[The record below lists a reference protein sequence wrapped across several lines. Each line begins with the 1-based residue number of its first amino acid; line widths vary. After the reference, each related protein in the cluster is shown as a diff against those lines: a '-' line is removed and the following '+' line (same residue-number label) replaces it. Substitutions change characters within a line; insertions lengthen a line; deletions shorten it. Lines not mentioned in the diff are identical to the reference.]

1 MPQARECVIS
11 NRLPN
16 GDFRHTPRV
25 LARGL
30 GVRGATNEVI
40 ATSRD
45 QAKLRVGN
53 TRASSA
59 TATRGLDRI
68 AIAAGGMIP
77 GISTGLEVFVPGRQ
91 GIRARRDLNPACG
104 SADLLGTPSAV
115 SFKFLGRL
123 RQVAGQEPDL
133 GRTSAFS
140 HRNLGGQI
148 SPGITCKKQK
158 AARSPRLPS
167 VFCTII
173 VPVEV

>member
-40 ATSRD
+40 APSRD

-77 GISTGLEVFVPGRQ
+77 GPRTGFEVFVPGRQ
-91 GIRARRDLNPACG
+91 GMRARRDLNPACG

-115 SFKFLGRL
+115 SFKFLLGVSRRKPRELL
-123 RQVAGQEPDL
+123 R
-133 GRTSAFS
+133 R
-140 HRNLGGQI
+140 RGGL
-148 SPGITCKKQK
+148 PKRRRREKQN
-158 AARSPRLPS
+158 R
-167 VFCTII
+167 
-173 VPVEV
+173 